1 MSFEFREYAA
11 SQIVAQAEVMH
22 DVMETKSDPAYAVS
36 FNMYSPDRPIWT
48 PKDYHGFVREGYK
61 RNGTVYQCI
70 NKIAGTAAG
79 IKWKLYTDK
88 TMKREITSHPLLDR
102 WQCPNPKQATGE
114 FVESVFGFWHMSG
127 NSYVWANRPGK
138 NAPPD
143 ELWPLRPDRMKII
156 PGKTDVSAYIYG
168 YGTPGEVAYD
178 PEEIFHLKFPAY
190 DDDWY
195 GLSPI
200 ETASNL
206 IDQQNEGNSWNT
218 ALMQNSG
225 KPASLFIAKGFL
237 TDVQRNQLHVELSRK
252 YSGKRNAGMP
262 LIMEGDL
269 SYQNMSMAPY
279 ELDWLDSRKLNT
291 REIASIF
298 DVAPELVGDPEGKTY
313 ANVKEA
319 RIALLTL
326 NVLPKLDKFR
336 DKINAWFVPMFGDPK
351 ALYFTY
357 DPLDI
362 EALQELYNEQQT
374 SIADRADK
382 QYMNGEITLNEYRE
396 KVGLVPLLGGDC
408 LRFGGVLVPVDK
420 LGAYAIQSLQA
431 PAAPPVAQP
440 ENILDNPTPGSKP
453 NANTANTNTST
464 TPTPNDKQPA
474 AGTGKQPA
482 PGDTSKQPANAANN
496 TANSSDTGKT
506 PAKSEDRRSEAKD
519 NQDGVYQPDDLQ
531 QRLAAYKA
539 QGVTQLKWL
548 IGSNACQVC
557 SQNDGIT
564 VKLGMP
570 FPSGHIL
577 PVAHPNCECETQ
589 PVLQPKKALDDAI
602 DEQLTRLEK
611 KRHRKNS
618 YQEFMEAI
626 CQ

>member
-1 MSFEFREYAA
+1 MMDFTFMEYAA
-11 SQIVAQAEVMH
+11 TSTSLVPATPQEAEAI
-22 DVMETKSDPAYAVS
+22 EIKADPAYAVS

-48 PKDYHGFVREGYK
+48 PKDYHSFVREGYK

-79 IKWKLYTDK
+79 IKWKLYTDR

-102 WQCPNPKQATGE
+102 WACPNPKQATGE

-138 NAPPD
+138 NKPPE

-156 PGKTDVSAYIYG
+156 PGRTDVSQYIYG

-351 ALYFTY
+351 QLYFTY

-396 KVGLVPLLGGDC
+396 KVGLVPLSGGDV
-408 LRFGGVLVPVDK
+408 LRYGAVLVPAAQ

-440 ENILDNPTPGSKP
+440 ENILDAGKEPTNT
-453 NANTANTNTST
+453 NANNNTNTSNT
-464 TPTPNDKQPA
+464 SPANDKQPG
-474 AGTGKQPA
+474 AGPGKQPA
-482 PGDTSKQPANAANN
+482 PGDNGKQPANAPANATN
-496 TANSSDTGKT
+496 GADTGKT
-506 PAKSEDRRSEAKD
+506 PAKVRSSKAKD
-519 NQDGVYQPDDLQ
+519 ADTGVYQPDDLQ
-531 QRLAAYKA
+531 PRLAEYKA

-548 IGSNACQVC
+548 VGSNACQVC

-564 VKLGMP
+564 VKLGQP

-589 PVLQPKKALDDAI
+589 PVPEPKKVLEHDI
-602 DEQLTRLEK
+602 DQQIVRLEK
-611 KRHRKNS
+611 KRHKSAIR
-618 YQEFMEAI
+618 EFMEAYS
-626 CQ
+626 